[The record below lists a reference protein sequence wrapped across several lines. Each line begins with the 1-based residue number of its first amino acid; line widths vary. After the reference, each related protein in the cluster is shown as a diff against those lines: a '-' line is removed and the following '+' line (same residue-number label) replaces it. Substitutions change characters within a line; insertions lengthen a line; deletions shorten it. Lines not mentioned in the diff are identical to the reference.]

1 MLKLHRHVI
10 YSDDDIILVNKPA
23 GIPVIPERGKHP
35 VPSLQEQLSAIHG
48 KLWIVHRIDRDTSGL
63 VVIAKTAEAHA
74 HLSQQF
80 EMHSIR
86 KEYLALVYGV
96 PAESPAQIDVPLK
109 PHPTKNIMLVD
120 GSGKPSTTLIKT
132 EEAFRRHTLLRVR
145 ILTGRRHQIRV
156 HLAYIGNPLL
166 VDTVYGSAD
175 AFYLSAVKKGYKSVG
190 EERPLISRLTLHATL
205 LEFIHPAS
213 EEPVLI
219 ESPLPAD
226 MEVVCKQLRRWDS

>member
-132 EEAFRRHTLLRVR
+132 EEAFR
-145 ILTGRRHQIRV
+145 
-156 HLAYIGNPLL
+156 
-166 VDTVYGSAD
+166 
-175 AFYLSAVKKGYKSVG
+175 
-190 EERPLISRLTLHATL
+190 
-205 LEFIHPAS
+205 
-213 EEPVLI
+213 
-219 ESPLPAD
+219 
-226 MEVVCKQLRRWDS
+226 